1 RGNCSGAKYGRQ
13 HDYGR
18 RPGRCACGRS
28 SRRGRGQLALIR
40 RSSCNGFLPDG
51 RQEPRGGGSGRRHQA
66 SRRPLG
72 CRNRAIVVP
81 ADGATAV
88 AEAAVAEPVNGT
100 IEIAG
105 PDAFPIDEIV
115 GKVLEYDKDPRTVL
129 VDPEALYF
137 GVKLNDQSLIPGP
150 NARHGSTKFDRW

>member
-1 RGNCSGAKYGRQ
+1 MRQ
-13 HDYGR
+13 AHSLFQPMAAED
-18 RPGRCACGRS
+18 
-28 SRRGRGQLALIR
+28 
-40 RSSCNGFLPDG
+40 
-51 RQEPRGGGSGRRHQA
+51 
-66 SRRPLG
+66 
-72 CRNRAIVVP
+72 V
-81 ADGATAV
+81 ATAV

-115 GKVLEYDKDPRTVL
+115 GKVLEYDKDPRTVV

-150 NARHGSTKFDRW
+150 NARHGSTKFDWWLTHVPPQKK

>member
-1 RGNCSGAKYGRQ
+1 MSIRKRSTRGEILE
-13 HDYGR
+13 D
-18 RPGRCACGRS
+18 
-28 SRRGRGQLALIR
+28 
-40 RSSCNGFLPDG
+40 
-51 RQEPRGGGSGRRHQA
+51 
-66 SRRPLG
+66 
-72 CRNRAIVVP
+72 V
-81 ADGATAV
+81 ATAV

-115 GKVLEYDKDPRTVL
+115 GKVLEYDKDLRTVV

-150 NARHGSTKFDRW
+150 NARHGSTKFDWWLTHVPPQKK